1 MVVIDKVVCI
11 GRGGCVSHSHFY
23 GTVVLHL
30 RLALSLGQGPMLLL
44 ILSMM
49 LLLLLEEVLFGR
61 REEILGWGHRIVW
74 RDEIIGIGVVQRPVI
89 HIVYESGVVY
99 MGRDRISHRIKDS
112 RARSRDVG
120 IAWRALASPRVLPR
134 RLVGVVLTE
143 VAAVGLRC

>member
-44 ILSMM
+44 
-49 LLLLLEEVLFGR
+49 LLEEVLFGR
-61 REEILGWGHRIVW
+61 REEMILGWGHRIVW

-99 MGRDRISHRIKDS
+99 MGRDRISHRIEDS